1 MKIQLLKKR
10 EKFLKIFNNSVLY
23 FFKKKN
29 ANNEFINTEYFI
41 NDNLNVIY
49 PSKINRKHLAD
60 LVSEFK
66 YHPKFYL
73 RILQTIYTFLA
84 IRWPIEI
91 ITSSDYITISTP
103 IGAEEKWIFIP
114 GNHSIRGIDL
124 EKNRCFVFL
133 KLGFN
138 KEFLQSDANIRLK
151 YKWLKTPKVFQLK
164 ETWYEEERVV
174 GLPYNRLSS
183 INLKK
188 QIIIKAEKQLA
199 KLYQKTN
206 SKINIKKYIAQL
218 CKSILS
224 TLDSFLLELPDTEK
238 YIIRNFVSEANL
250 KLTNSFGN
258 VNIDLVI
265 THGDFQPGNILCSKK
280 DFWIIDWEYSHQRS
294 IFYDALVF
302 DLDCR
307 FSFGLATRLSKKIKK
322 LANKNDYLKW
332 TGQSLNNKN
341 SFYLFVFFLE
351 DLLLRINEISTESIK
366 NKPEIL
372 SSYLTEI
379 SKVQE
384 ILIKNIINYHNN

>member
-1 MKIQLLKKR
+1 LKIQLLKKR
-10 EKFLKIFNNSVLY
+10 ENFLEIFKESIEI
-23 FFKKKN
+23 FFKEQYLATNKVKVKY
-29 ANNEFINTEYFI
+29 IL
-41 NDNLNVIY
+41 NDNLNIVY
-49 PSKINRKHLAD
+49 PSKINREELRE
-60 LVSEFK
+60 LVREFE
-66 YHPKFYL
+66 YHPNIFRKFFQ
-73 RILQTIYTFLA
+73 RIYCYVA
-84 IRWPIEI
+84 IRPLFELLTGSEKLEI
-91 ITSSDYITISTP
+91 SIPSSSKK
-103 IGAEEKWIFIP
+103 KWVFIP
-114 GNHSIRGIDL
+114 GNHSIRVVDL

-133 KLGFN
+133 KFGFN

-174 GLPYNRLSS
+174 GLPWNRLSS

-206 SKINIKKYIAQL
+206 SKINIKKYIPQL

-224 TLDSFLLELPDTEK
+224 TLGSFLLELPDKEK
-238 YIIRNFVSEANL
+238 YIIRNFVREVNL
-250 KLTNSFGN
+250 KLTNSFGD

-280 DFWIIDWEYSHQRS
+280 DFWIIDWEYSNQRS

-307 FSFGLATRLSKKIKK
+307 FSFGLAKRLNKKIKK

-341 SFYLFVFFLE
+341 SFYLYVFFLE
-351 DLLLRINEISTESIK
+351 DLLLRINEVSTESIK
-366 NKPEIL
+366 NKSEIL

-379 SKVQE
+379 SKVQK
-384 ILIKNIINYHNN
+384 ILIKNIKNYYD